1 MVHLLTRKVVLNLT
15 DLYLPIYENLTVIF
29 LYLLSDIF
37 LINKIFY
44 CLTVTL
50 ILLNDFVE
58 FVDFNLFSIF
68 FSLCFYIFCT
78 EILNKGC
85 RYLR

>member
-50 ILLNDFVE
+50 ILLNDF
-58 FVDFNLFSIF
+58 
-68 FSLCFYIFCT
+68 
-78 EILNKGC
+78 
-85 RYLR
+85 